1 MSVNIEDHKCAID
14 EHLKSTQI
22 MKMGLKC
29 LLHRFLITGLSILYY
44 VLYLVDISL

>member
-1 MSVNIEDHKCAID
+1 MSVNIEDHNSALY

-29 LLHRFLITGLSILYY
+29 LLHRVLITGMSILYY
-44 VLYLVDISL
+44 VLY